1 MKNKFSRENMLNL
14 ALKKIVKIIGT
25 SAITHSNI
33 SFVNQDNIF
42 ALSTLKKETP
52 FIQIDTEAIDNTI
65 ELWSCVQKEGISLLD
80 GSEDNGLEKGGLNEA
95 SIVWLILH
103 EIQHFELGH
112 FELLGRDQISEA
124 GGVQEFGLISR
135 PDSAQPRITDIDYL
149 KLERC
154 LELQADHA
162 ATKLFL
168 EPYSTD
174 EWEELRVRIACIVAV
189 MVLIDVE
196 DSKNNF
202 EHSSHPKAATRI
214 FQLMGHVSEMPL
226 VPAQLKAKE
235 QNTTIH
241 PDDIP
246 SEKEQQAFSK
256 QVAIPAFYDA
266 IALAQAAGAEHIIEE
281 LGDLPAFFQDVLLA
295 KTNSDGD
302 PSQFKTEGA
311 KEWAELIVIN
321 EQLNEVT
328 A

>member
-1 MKNKFSRENMLNL
+1 MDVVEKEKAHKEINAAFVRYIYLRNDHFQNTSEYNLVIVEFSQFFASVEQVNDKLY
-14 ALKKIVKIIGT
+14 LKIN
-25 SAITHSNI
+25 IT
-33 SFVNQDNIF
+33 V
-42 ALSTLKKETP
+42 
-52 FIQIDTEAIDNTI
+52 
-65 ELWSCVQKEGISLLD
+65 WV
-80 GSEDNGLEKGGLNEA
+80 GLNEFWA
-95 SIVWLILH
+95 KTRSKILDDRAVVLDSLFWLILH

-135 PDSAQPRITDIDYL
+135 PDKPQSRITDIDYL

-162 ATKLFL
+162 ATDLFL
-168 EPYSTD
+168 ETYSTD

-189 MVLIDVE
+189 LVLIDVE

-235 QNTTIH
+235 QNTTVN

-246 SEKEQQAFSK
+246 SEDEQQAFSK

-266 IALAQAAGAEHIIEE
+266 IALAKAADAEHIIEE

-302 PSQFKTEGA
+302 SSQFKTEGA